1 MKNHNEMQTESQTS
15 SEEWKLTSRK
25 TKSGLTPSMAP
36 HNAQDHHPLLLT
48 DLDKI
53 GVTNPHMT
61 NRERLDASSA
71 YWRERYRMIRAG
83 RAPKGVIPQPVGNC
97 PQCADAGWYMRGR
110 ELTKCECGYAG
121 PSPAQKRLNRELD
134 ALSHKT
140 FENFVLERAYKD
152 APERSAGFQ
161 RQMVG
166 VTYRKATTW
175 SQKPSGWLYVYGDPG
190 CGKSHMAAAISNVL
204 SASGW
209 EVIYRSVPA
218 MIDYMRDAMKSGSLE
233 SVYDMIE
240 RADCVVFDDIG
251 AESQTDWA
259 QAVLFRL
266 LDSRVDKPTVI
277 TSNLDV
283 HEHRYHARI
292 LDRLGA
298 STRAWIAATSYREL
312 KRGED

>member
-1 MKNHNEMQTESQTS
+1 
-15 SEEWKLTSRK
+15 
-25 TKSGLTPSMAP
+25 
-36 HNAQDHHPLLLT
+36 
-48 DLDKI
+48 
-53 GVTNPHMT
+53 MT

-140 FENFVLERAYKD
+140 FENFVLERAYRD

-175 SQKPSGWLYVYGDPG
+175 SQKPAGWLYVYGDPG

>member
-1 MKNHNEMQTESQTS
+1 MPGSTE
-15 SEEWKLTSRK
+15 
-25 TKSGLTPSMAP
+25 PI
-36 HNAQDHHPLLLT
+36 LT

-53 GVTNPHMT
+53 GVTHPDMSS
-61 NRERLDASSA
+61 RERLEASSA
-71 YWRERYRMIRAG
+71 YWRERYKLIRAG
-83 RAPKGVIPQPVGNC
+83 KAPKGVIPQPIGNC
-97 PQCADAGWYMRGR
+97 SICADAGWYMRGK

-134 ALSHKT
+134 VLSHKT
-140 FENFVLERAYKD
+140 FETFNLERPYKD
-152 APERSAGFQ
+152 VEGRTGGFQ
-161 RQMVG
+161 RNMVG
-166 VTYRKATTW
+166 VTYHKAKAW
-175 SQKPSGWLYVYGDPG
+175 AQKPAQWLYVYGDPG
-190 CGKSHMAAAISNVL
+190 CGKSHLAAAIANHL
-204 SASGW
+204 GASGW

-266 LDSRVDKPTVI
+266 LDSRIDKPTVI
-277 TSNLDV
+277 TSNIDSE
-283 HEHRYHARI
+283 HHRYHARI
-292 LDRLGA
+292 VDRLNA

-312 KRGED
+312 KRLED

>member
-15 SEEWKLTSRK
+15 SDEWKLTSRK

-61 NRERLDASSA
+61 SRERLDASSA

-83 RAPKGVIPQPVGNC
+83 RAPKGVIPQPVGSC

-140 FENFVLERAYKD
+140 FENFVLERAYRD

-175 SQKPSGWLYVYGDPG
+175 SQKPAGWLYVYGDPG

-283 HEHRYHARI
+283 HEHKYHARI